1 MSIALH
7 AATRTRRLW
16 LLPPRDFSHHF
27 LSESYPMDH
36 DSISSGHTLALV
48 RPGQA
53 TDNVM
58 SDPIAGQIRHRL
70 IENRGALI
78 RDHESGEVEK
88 RE

>member
-1 MSIALH
+1 MSIALRT
-7 AATRTRRLW
+7 ATRTRRLW

-70 IENRGALI
+70 IEKQGRVNQRARI
-78 RDHESGEVEK
+78 RRVEK
-88 RE
+88 RD